1 MAGSWR
7 NAGNADRWPRYA
19 ESRPRPVSD
28 GIATSKQRG
37 DMADSWWSQRFTDVL
52 ESYGLGTRMQ
62 RGRRYARLGQVAALD
77 LVAGSLVAE
86 VQGSRS
92 KPYTVLLSTKLPT
105 AKQWAVVDEAISGQ
119 VGFVA
124 RLLAGEAPAEL
135 EQVFAAAGVSL
146 FPKRWSAIK
155 AQCSCPDEAN
165 PCKHIAAAL
174 YVFADQLDDDPW
186 LLLEWRGRSRDELLG
201 AFVTAPAEDTDPG
214 IAPWWPLAPGPAA
227 TEPVPVVVDLPE
239 PADVVLTRLAP
250 LGVEVRGEDVDYLL
264 GPAYEAI
271 QRAQPPQV

>member
-19 ESRPRPVSD
+19 PARPRAVPD

-62 RGRRYARLGQVAALD
+62 RGRRYARLGQVATLE
-77 LVAGSLVAE
+77 LIEGSLVAE
-86 VQGSRS
+86 VQGTRAT
-92 KPYTVLLSTKLPT
+92 PYTVLLTTKQPKP
-105 AKQWAVVDEAISGQ
+105 AQWAVVDEAISGQ

-135 EQVFAAAGVSL
+135 EQVFTAAGVAL
-146 FPKRWSAIK
+146 FPKRWSDIR
-155 AQCSCPDEAN
+155 AQCSCPDDAN

-186 LLLEWRGRSRDELLG
+186 LLLEWRGRSRDELLA
-201 AFVTAPAEDTDPG
+201 AFVTAPTEDVDAG
-214 IAPWWPLAPGPAA
+214 IAPWWPLVPGTPASEA
-227 TEPVPVVVDLPE
+227 VPLAVDPPE
-239 PADVVLTRLAP
+239 PADVVLRRLAP
-250 LGVEVRGEDVDYLL
+250 LGVEVRGEDVEYLL
-264 GPAYEAI
+264 GPAY
-271 QRAQPPQV
+271 QSLQQ